1 MLDASPCLKFA
12 CDKLLSLLLVTCLAL
27 LCAGTA
33 ATAQPF
39 AQPAKS
45 APVDLQV
52 VHAASL
58 ASASDRTLVSAA
70 KALKVCRIKHPKRCS
85 SIQREVQRAGRRL
98 AIDEQRLAKLAHPST
113 AHATA
118 SSAAT
123 SAPVL
128 TVSAN
133 ALHWTR
139 PGNVNTFVLVRKIAG
154 QEDQYSVIK
163 GSSTTPAP
171 APGHTVTFSVRTD
184 VSGSAWAIQKSI
196 AYPAAVTPASSPTA
210 PVPATSPSTS
220 ADTQTAPT
228 IAVSGNTLSWNK
240 IGSVNTYVL
249 VKKVPGQEAQYSEV
263 SGTSTTP
270 TTVPGSVVHYSVR
283 TAVEGSAWA
292 SEVSISYPQAPVVET
307 PPATPPVSTL
317 TAPTVTVSGNT
328 LSWNKIGSVSSY
340 AFVRKVPGQEAQYS
354 TINGTSTTP
363 AVVPGVTVH
372 YSVRTS
378 VEGSAWASEVS
389 ISYPNAPVTEETKTP
404 VTETKTPVT
413 ETKTPVTETPPVTTN
428 RLIGTNDGA
437 GWGPAAAQTILAGH
451 ITWNR
456 VEIGAG
462 SNTLAQ
468 SLTDGF
474 HVLGIVG
481 NVNDSTPLSQVD
493 PNTWA
498 ASVVSELQANPGIAI
513 AEAGNEMFLKGG
525 QANPVQY
532 GRLYLAAVNAIKAA
546 GIHTPLLFDMFGDYP
561 QGSWSSPT
569 SWSRDS
575 TGGGWLRDAVNN
587 VPGLAAAILA
597 NGMGTHPYG
606 AIGENSKDEYGTAAV
621 PAEEN
626 IAKIMLGSTPTFYIT
641 EFGFDL
647 GRCGEIDGACSQTE
661 QATKMSSAYKAF
673 LTDPHVAGIFAY
685 QSHDD
690 GTGQWGYMN
699 NDNTTRPTY
708 NIIAQNATQ
717 QGQ

>member
-1 MLDASPCLKFA
+1 MLNASSYPRFA
-12 CDKLLSLLLVTCLAL
+12 CDKLLALLLVTCLAL
-27 LCAGTA
+27 LCIGTA

-39 AQPAKS
+39 AAAAKS
-45 APVDLQV
+45 TPVDTQV
-52 VHAASL
+52 IHAASL
-58 ASASDRTLVSAA
+58 ASASDRTLVSTV

-85 SIQREVQRAGRRL
+85 SIQREVQRAGHNL
-98 AIDEQRLAKLAHPST
+98 AVNEQLLAKLAHPST
-113 AHATA
+113 AHASA

-128 TVSAN
+128 IVAGNT
-133 ALHWTR
+133 LLWTR
-139 PGNVNTFVLVRKIAG
+139 PGNVSTFVLVRKIAG

-163 GSSTTPAP
+163 GSSTMPAP
-171 APGHTVTFSVRTD
+171 APGQTVGFSVRTD
-184 VSGSAWAIQKSI
+184 VSGSAWSIQKSI
-196 AYPAAVTPASSPTA
+196 AYPAPVAPAPTAVA

-228 IAVSGNTLSWNK
+228 IAVSGNALSWNK
-240 IGSVNTYVL
+240 IGNVNTYVL
-249 VKKVPGQEAQYSEV
+249 VKKVLGQEAQYSEI

-270 TTVPGSVVHYSVR
+270 TTAPGTTVHYSVR

-292 SEVSISYPQAPVVET
+292 SEVSISYPKVET
-307 PPATPPVSTL
+307 PPVAPPVSTL
-317 TAPTVTVSGNT
+317 TAPTITVSANT
-328 LSWNKIGSVSSY
+328 LSWNKIGNISSY
-340 AFVRKVPGQEAQYS
+340 VLMRKVQGQEAQYS
-354 TINGTSTTP
+354 TISGTSTTP
-363 AVVPGVTVH
+363 AVAPGLTVH

-378 VEGSAWASEVS
+378 VEGSAWASEAS
-389 ISYPNAPVTEETKTP
+389 ISYPKAPVTEETKTP
-404 VTETKTPVT
+404 VTETKVPVT

-428 RLIGTNDGA
+428 RVIGTNDGA

-481 NVNDSTPLSQVD
+481 NVDDNTPLSQVD

-498 ASVVSELQANPGIAI
+498 ASVVSELQANPGITI

-532 GRLYLAAVNAIKAA
+532 GRLYLAAVNAMKTA

-561 QGSWSSPT
+561 QGSWASPT

-575 TGGGWLRDAVNN
+575 TGGGWLRDAVNG

-606 AIGENSKDEYGTAAV
+606 ANGENSKDEYGTAAV
-621 PAEEN
+621 AAEET
-626 IAKIMLGSTPTFYIT
+626 IANTVLGTTPTIYIT

-661 QATKMSSAYKAF
+661 QATKMSTAYKTF

-708 NIIAQNATQ
+708 NIISQTAIT